1 MHQDN
6 FFPEHLWF
14 WAQLMGGGL
23 LRATD
28 VVSHPPGSFSTKWSP
43 IWEKINRQQTSHNI
57 PATPLAYMFR
67 PDLSLTS
74 LVSNYRKQCSSK
86 SNKVS
91 LLQYL
96 HSAQRLRRISFQG
109 NCLFFHV
116 AVNSLH
122 LFSPK
127 LKQNSCIGHPKVVRN
142 KHRLIVFSEINY
154 FNNWLLS
161 FERIDCYDKKKFKAG
176 QKYPHVILIYTK
188 IVSS

>member
-1 MHQDN
+1 MITVIASRQFLPWALVILGSAHGRRPAQSHGCGITPSRQLQHQVIS
-6 FFPEHLWF
+6 HLRK
-14 WAQLMGGGL
+14 L
-23 LRATD
+23 
-28 VVSHPPGSFSTKWSP
+28 
-43 IWEKINRQQTSHNI
+43 NRQQTSDNI
-57 PATPLAYMFR
+57 PATPLPYMFR
-67 PDLSLTS
+67 PDFSLTS

-116 AVNSLH
+116 AVNSIH

-127 LKQNSCIGHPKVVRN
+127 LKQNSCIVHPKVVRN

-154 FNNWLLS
+154 FYNWLLS

-176 QKYPHVILIYTK
+176 
-188 IVSS
+188 